1 MYETTIRGIG
11 VATPPHTLP
20 QAEARRF
27 ASHMFQGELEELER
41 LLKIFENTEIERRAL
56 ACPLEWYS
64 APHTFREANEIY
76 LEVTPEDIVRAM
88 KTAQNAKAVK
98 LKLTKKFSPCLTF
111 DIELVSVNI
120 SVDLMY

>member
-1 MYETTIRGIG
+1 MEG
-11 VATPPHTLP
+11 L
-20 QAEARRF
+20 
-27 ASHMFQGELEELER
+27 SEE
-41 LLKIFENTEIERRAL
+41 
-56 ACPLEWYS
+56 S
-64 APHTFREANEIY
+64 NEIY